1 MHLRSRWLLGLILA
15 VACALAACTSTATAP
30 QTQTS
35 TSPTATPAQVTATV
49 GGLAADSATGT
60 ASAPSSF
67 TKIGTYDATG
77 VTHADP
83 SFAALAGATA
93 ESGQLGTAVYQIEV
107 PSNWNHEL
115 VLFAHGFAGF
125 GTQVSVSPPPA
136 ALRKELISEGFAWA
150 ASSYSQNGY
159 DPAVGAD
166 DTLAL
171 KLHFAKEHGTPTRT
185 YLVGL
190 SMGGNVATLSLEH
203 FGDQYDGAVAACG
216 AVAGEDQIDY
226 LISWGEVAAYI
237 AGVKLPIG
245 QGTAAMGAVFQQ
257 INTALGPADN
267 PTQKGLAFQDVMMN
281 LTGGPR
287 PFFQQG
293 IEQQYIVNFGLLL
306 LDPNRQS
313 LPGKAATNVG
323 VVYHID
329 PGFGITDA
337 ELNAGVERLTAD
349 ASARAKADAAP
360 TTGKITKPLLTI
372 HGTGDLFV
380 PISME
385 QDYAQKVAAA
395 GDSNLLVQRAIR
407 SAGHCNFS
415 DSEITTAW
423 NDLVDWVEHGVKP
436 KGDDLSGDLSDIG
449 TQFTDPLRSGDPG
462 TISVAP

>member
-1 MHLRSRWLLGLILA
+1 MRTGTRWLLSGLFV
-15 VACALAACTSTATAP
+15 VAFGLTACTGASSDP
-30 QTQTS
+30 PLGNPHQ
-35 TSPTATPAQVTATV
+35 ATPAEVTATV
-49 GGLAADSATGT
+49 GGLAADSAQGT
-60 ASAPSSF
+60 AGAPATF

-77 VTHADP
+77 ITHADP
-83 SFAALAGATA
+83 SFTALAGATA
-93 ESGQLGTAVYQIEV
+93 ESGQLGDAVYQIEI
-107 PSNWNHEL
+107 PSNWNHAL

-125 GTQVSVSPPPA
+125 GTQVSVAPPPDGV
-136 ALRKELISEGFAWA
+136 RQKLISEGFAWA

-171 KLHFAKEHGTPTRT
+171 KLFFAKEHGTPTRT
-185 YLVGL
+185 YLIGV
-190 SMGGNVATLSLEH
+190 SMGGNVVTLSLEH

-216 AVAGEDQIDY
+216 AVAGEDEIDY

-237 AGVKLPIG
+237 AGVQLPVG
-245 QGTAAMGAVFQQ
+245 QGAAAMGAAFAQ
-257 INTALGPADN
+257 ISTALGPADN

-293 IEQQYIVNFGLLL
+293 IEQQYVTNFGLLL
-306 LDPNRQS
+306 LDPDRQS

-337 ELNAGVERLTAD
+337 QLNAGVTRLAAD
-349 ASARAKADAAP
+349 ETARAKADAAP

-385 QDYAQKVAAA
+385 QDYANQVAAA
-395 GDSNLLVQRAIR
+395 GASNLLVQRAIR

-415 DSEITTAW
+415 DTEMTTAW
-423 NDLVDWVEHGVKP
+423 DDLVNWVEHGVKP
-436 KGDDLSGDLSDIG
+436 KGDNLSGDLTDTG
-449 TQFTDPLRSGDPG
+449 KQFTSPLRSGDPG
-462 TISVAP
+462 TVSVGP